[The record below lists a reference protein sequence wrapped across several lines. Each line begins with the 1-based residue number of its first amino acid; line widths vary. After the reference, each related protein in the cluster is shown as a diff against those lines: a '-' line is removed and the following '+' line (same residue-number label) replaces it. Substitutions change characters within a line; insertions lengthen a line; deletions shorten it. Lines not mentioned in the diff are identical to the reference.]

1 MDLSVSGTASAP
13 VYNSASNAA
22 GTRDTDSVGMSRK
35 DLVAALNQAL
45 PGLSVAFG
53 TLPDDQKEQE
63 KLYRD
68 GKLAGLTIHPDAAQR
83 MQSDP
88 AFRDSIIAAVKQDQ
102 KENGAGTVHEYQ
114 GHKIETVAHGT
125 VVEKDGTIN
134 SWSFSKSESS
144 SGDSSSD
151 SKDLTDKL
159 KSRLKE
165 QMDAGKLSKERYEAA
180 VREAEAMR
188 AQGKSEEEIAARLRE
203 ALLSAL
209 GPGDD
214 PSVGIE
220 TVA

>member
-1 MDLSVSGTASAP
+1 MDLSVSGAASAP
-13 VYNSASNAA
+13 VYNSASKAA
-22 GTRDTDSVGMSRK
+22 GSGDTDTVGMNRK

-63 KLYRD
+63 KLYRA

-114 GHKIETVAHGT
+114 GQRIETVAHGT
-125 VVEKDGTIN
+125 VVEKDGAIN
-134 SWSFSKSESS
+134 SWSFSKSET
-144 SGDSSSD
+144 SSD
-151 SKDLTDKL
+151 DKDGKSLTDKI
-159 KSRLKE
+159 KDKLKE
-165 QMDAGKLSKERYEAA
+165 QMEKGKLSKERYEAA
-180 VREAEAMR
+180 MKEAEAMR
-188 AQGKSEEEIAARLRE
+188 TQGKSEEEIAAKLRE

-220 TVA
+220 AVA